1 MEAAEI
7 ITRIAAMWDVSP
19 DDILQRTDSHVAAEA
34 RFVYMFYLKHEGR
47 ISLSAIGRKLGGF
60 NHASVLHGIKQVNNR
75 ADIDRIFY
83 QRLVKLKL
91 DEWLTNHQPRFSI
104 K

>member
-7 ITRIAAMWDVSP
+7 VTRIAALWDVST
-19 DDILQRTDSHVAAEA
+19 DDILNRADNHLAAEA

-47 ISLSAIGRKLGGF
+47 LSLSAIGHKMNGF
-60 NHASVLHGIKQVNNR
+60 NHASVLHGLKQVNNR
-75 ADIDRIFY
+75 ADIDRVFY
-83 QRLVKLKL
+83 QRLEKLNL
-91 DEWLTNHQPRFSI
+91 TEWLTNHQPRFSI